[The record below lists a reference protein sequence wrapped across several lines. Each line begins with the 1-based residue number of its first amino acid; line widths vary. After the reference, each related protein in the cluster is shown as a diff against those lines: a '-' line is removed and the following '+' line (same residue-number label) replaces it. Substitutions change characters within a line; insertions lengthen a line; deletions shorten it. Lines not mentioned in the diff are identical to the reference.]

1 MYKNLLNCLALVLLL
16 SSCSGIAP
24 HISVVCEENNVGNC
38 IVKWETAPVIKGNV
52 KVYASTD
59 PDLIPEDIPVAIA
72 SISDQRM
79 TIITTDPTQRY
90 YYTLV
95 FADKYRV
102 KIATRNINIPGI
114 QNFRDL
120 GGYAS
125 HTTQKKVRWGM
136 LYRSA
141 EIDSLE
147 CCSRKELK
155 NIGIKTIID
164 LRTSTEYGKTTP
176 LQKKFKVVHIPIAI
190 GDMQNI
196 LKGIQQE
203 KIKSDTVYRMVE
215 QMNREI
221 VDQYTK
227 EFHQIFEILLDKNN
241 YPVVV
246 HCSSGKGR
254 TGIVS
259 ALILAALGVNEDIIM
274 EDYRLSNDY
283 FNIPSASKY
292 AYQLPV
298 RSQEAITTLFS
309 AREDFLNA
317 AKDEIEKK
325 YGDIDT
331 YLQKGIGL
339 SKNEIKRLQSILL
352 TDNE

>member
-1 MYKNLLNCLALVLLL
+1 MYKNLLNLLALVVLLP
-16 SSCSGIAP
+16 SCSGTAP
-24 HISVVCEENNVGNC
+24 RISVVCEENNVGNC
-38 IVKWETAPVIKGNV
+38 IVKWEMTPPIKGSV

-59 PDLIPEDIPVAIA
+59 PDRIPEDVPVAMA
-72 SISDQRM
+72 DISDLKM
-79 TIITTDPTQRY
+79 TVITTDPTQRY
-90 YYTLV
+90 YYSLV
-95 FADKYRV
+95 FGDKYQI

-120 GGYAS
+120 GGYPS
-125 HTTQKKVRWGM
+125 YTTRKEVRWGM

-141 EIDSLE
+141 EIDSLAY
-147 CCSRKELK
+147 CSRRELK

-164 LRTSTEYGKTTP
+164 LRAGSESQRQDP
-176 LQKKFKVVHIPIAI
+176 LQKEFKVIHIPIAT
-190 GDMQNI
+190 GDMEDI
-196 LKGIQQE
+196 LKGIQEQ

-215 QMNREI
+215 QMNRDLI
-221 VDQYTK
+221 GNYTK
-227 EFHQIFEILLDKNN
+227 EYRRIFDILLDKNN

-254 TGIVS
+254 TGVVS
-259 ALILAALGVNEDIIM
+259 ALVLAALGVNEDIIM

-283 FNIPSASKY
+283 FNIPAASKY
-292 AYQLPV
+292 AYQLPA

-317 AKDEIEKK
+317 AKEEAERE
-325 YGDIDT
+325 YGDIAT

-339 SKNEIKRLQSILL
+339 DKEEIKKLQSILL
-352 TDNE
+352 TNN